1 MQERPDG
8 PRLPVAMPM
17 SAKQF
22 RDALHRLG
30 LTQVAAARQ
39 LGVDP
44 RTVRKWVGA
53 ERRIPE
59 PVAILVRLWL
69 KARRPK

>member
-1 MQERPDG
+1 M
-8 PRLPVAMPM
+8 LPVAMPM
-17 SAKQF
+17 TAQQL
-22 RDALHRLG
+22 RQALKRLR
-30 LTQVAAARQ
+30 LSQVAAARH

-69 KARRPK
+69 RARRPK

>member
-1 MQERPDG
+1 MTAQ
-8 PRLPVAMPM
+8 
-17 SAKQF
+17 QF
-22 RDALHRLG
+22 RQALKRLG
-30 LTQVAAARQ
+30 FTQVAAARE

-59 PVAILVRLWL
+59 PVAILLRTWL
-69 KARRPK
+69 NALRPKSSR